1 MRRRCRK
8 RRVLAFPA
16 IAFPHRHEPSAGMPD
31 PQLETAGSLAA
42 PVSEHPGDNADE
54 PPQCRKA
61 MLP

>member
-1 MRRRCRK
+1 
-8 RRVLAFPA
+8 
-16 IAFPHRHEPSAGMPD
+16 MPD